1 MTQLF
6 CSDNLSSRAVA
17 VLTRTKPGQPARPAL
32 LVSPHYLEA
41 EEHEFCTPGVFKC
54 LQWPLY
60 RTRWNPVWDTD
71 HFYCCPSKALININ
85 YSSAD
90 AQGIIPSCCTGCAR
104 SEYTSPWTWAG
115 KMWEVS
121 SCHQAVWHC
130 RGQFLQML
138 RVGELQVFITHR
150 HLATGTKKW
159 LELMF

>member
-6 CSDNLSSRAVA
+6 CSDNLSSHAVA

-90 AQGIIPSCCTGCAR
+90 AQGIIPRLLHWVCKVRAHLTLNLSWKDVGSVILSSSRVTLQGTIPADVTCR
-104 SEYTSPWTWAG
+104 WAA
-115 KMWEVS
+115 S
-121 SCHQAVWHC
+121 LHHAP
-130 RGQFLQML
+130 
-138 RVGELQVFITHR
+138 T
-150 HLATGTKKW
+150 LATGTKKW